1 VESGN
6 RTESFNE
13 TPEGCARQIA
23 ERQHALIRHDQAVAV
38 GIGDDAIGRRIASG
52 LWSAILP
59 RVYLV
64 HGAPATGRQAA
75 MAAVLW
81 AGDDA
86 VVSHR
91 TAGILWGLDGVDTT
105 RVEVTV
111 PYRRAPRNA
120 RVTVHRSHTLP
131 AVDRD
136 AIHGIPVTSP
146 ARTIVD
152 LSAVLTGEA
161 LPSAL
166 ESALRLRLTTHSF
179 VEWRLRELGGKG
191 RKGARELRRILDERG
206 RDAGALES
214 RLEVKLARLLT
225 ASRLPPPVRQFW
237 LDLHGDRYR
246 LDFAWPDRKV
256 ALEADGYETHG
267 GRVAFERDHRRLTAL
282 AAAGWRVLPVTWAQ
296 VTRSSSTVLT
306 EVARALETFH

>member
-1 VESGN
+1 VTLAERGK
-6 RTESFNE
+6 RFNE
-13 TPEGCARQIA
+13 TPDGRVRQTA

-38 GIGDDAIGRRIASG
+38 GMGDDAIGRRVASG

-64 HGAPATGRQAA
+64 HGGSATGRQAA
-75 MAAVLW
+75 MAAALW

-91 TAGILWGLDGVDTT
+91 TAGVLWGLDGVDTT

-111 PYRRAPRNA
+111 SHRRAPRNA
-120 RVTVHRSHTLP
+120 LVTVHRSHALP
-131 AVDRD
+131 AADRD

-152 LSAVLTGEA
+152 LSAVMSGEA
-161 LPSAL
+161 LISTL
-166 ESALRLRLTTHSF
+166 ESALRLRLTTQSF

-191 RKGARELRRILDERG
+191 RKGAAQLRRILDERG
-206 RDAGALES
+206 RGAAALES

-225 ASRLPPPVRQFW
+225 ASPLPAPVRQFW

-246 LDFAWPDRKV
+246 VDFAWPDRKV

-267 GRVAFERDHRRLTAL
+267 GRASFERDHRRLTAL

-296 VTRSSSTVLT
+296 VTRSPSMVLT